1 MSYMASASRGGL
13 AVLLL
18 VGSAWAQPADDAA
31 RDDEQPPLVVKPEP
45 AQKGKA
51 GKPDKK
57 AKPAPPPAAAEP
69 QKPAVEPEPAAAEP
83 PPEKPAP
90 APEKPAP
97 APEKPAAAE
106 PAKPPP
112 VAKLDAP
119 QPGKP
124 RLTVYAYEEGT
135 TPEAGA
141 AADAVE
147 AAVAESLRPD
157 PRIAFA
163 TTTEML
169 DPPIE
174 SDRAL
179 GRADLALVDAESEFS
194 AMELDKAKQL
204 LNDAVAAYNKHLPRL
219 AARGGGT
226 EFLRD
231 AWLKLAK
238 TQFFDGNPDAA
249 REAMRYALVLDPTFT
264 FKKEL
269 FPPTMKKMVVEARLL
284 FETLGPG
291 KLSIDSDPPGATV
304 YLNGK
309 KLPNPTPTEAPDASP
324 GPNYVSFELRGYQ
337 TVTATVE
344 NKGEGQ
350 TSTVVQGL
358 PRWPKNPFGH
368 LDRARKDLDAAEPP
382 RSLKEAAQTL
392 GVDLVVLVRTA
403 PGPDENKRTVL
414 AYLYDARPDK
424 MLKRSQTVA
433 PKEEVPQ
440 AARALASELLKDV
453 RLDGVWRAPE
463 PPKKPSWW
471 AKFSTKTK
479 SDFVRFYH
487 WKYFWY
493 VVGGAAGAVVLS
505 TAIGVGVAEHNRQ
518 TAANSVILFGG
529 N

>member
-1 MSYMASASRGGL
+1 
-13 AVLLL
+13 
-18 VGSAWAQPADDAA
+18 
-31 RDDEQPPLVVKPEP
+31 
-45 AQKGKA
+45 
-51 GKPDKK
+51 
-57 AKPAPPPAAAEP
+57 
-69 QKPAVEPEPAAAEP
+69 
-83 PPEKPAP
+83 
-90 APEKPAP
+90 
-97 APEKPAAAE
+97 
-106 PAKPPP
+106 

-141 AADAVE
+141 AAEAVE

-163 TTTEML
+163 TPSELL

-174 SDRAL
+174 ADRAL
-179 GRADLALVDAESEFS
+179 GRADLALVDAESEFA

-204 LNDAVAAYNKHLPRL
+204 LNDAVAAYNRHLPRL
-219 AARGGGT
+219 ATRGGGT

-249 REAMRYALVLDPTFT
+249 REAMRYALVLDPTVT
-264 FKKEL
+264 YKKEL

-309 KLPNPTPTEAPDASP
+309 KLPNLTPTEAPDASP
-324 GPNYVSFELRGYQ
+324 GPNYVSFERRGYQ

-350 TSTVVQGL
+350 TSMVVQGL

-368 LDRARKDLDAAEPP
+368 LDRARKDLDAATPP
-382 RSLKEAAQTL
+382 APLKEATQAL
-392 GVDLVVLVRTA
+392 GADLVVLVRTA

-424 MLKRSQTVA
+424 FLKRTQKVA

-440 AARALASELLKDV
+440 AARSLAKELLDDV
-453 RLDGVWRAPE
+453 RLDGVWKPPA

-471 AKFSTKTK
+471 ARFSTKTK